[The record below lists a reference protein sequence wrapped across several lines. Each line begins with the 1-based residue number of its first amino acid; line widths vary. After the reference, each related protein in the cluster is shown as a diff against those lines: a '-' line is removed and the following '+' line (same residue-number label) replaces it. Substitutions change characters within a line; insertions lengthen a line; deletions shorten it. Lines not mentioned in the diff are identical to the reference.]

1 VSVLELARP
10 ELLALKPYSSARMEA
25 GQAAV
30 MLNANE
36 SPWAPFAGDTLALN
50 RYPDP
55 QPAALLDCLAR
66 AYGVDTQQLFVG
78 RGSDEAIDLLVRA
91 FCRAGRDAVLISP
104 PTFGMYA
111 VAAGVQGATVVPVPL
126 QSGRDFSLDVDKV
139 LDAARVNPV
148 KLVFVCTPNNPTG
161 GSVAPDCVRGLAK
174 ALAGRALVVVDE
186 AYAEFADNP
195 SLALDLAQIPNL
207 VVLRTLSKAY
217 GLAGARLGVLIA
229 SPEIIG
235 LIRRI
240 MAPYPVPTPCL
251 AAALAAFAPAASA
264 ARAEHLATTRSERSR
279 LSAALRAHAQVR
291 HVWLSDANFIAFRV
305 TDAQSTWRRLLDAGV
320 IVRDVSHYLGLDNCL
335 RVSIGTPAENDAFL
349 SALCNSEVQ
358 IVPAEQEHLSAKDA
372 KDAKRARRS
381 LALR

>member
-1 VSVLELARP
+1 MSVLDLARP

-25 GQAAV
+25 GSAAV

-36 SPWAPFAGDTLALN
+36 SPYAPFVGDTWALN

-55 QPAALLDCLAR
+55 QPRALLEQLAQS
-66 AYGVDTQQLFVG
+66 YGVTAEQLFIG

-91 FCRAGRDAVLISP
+91 FCRAGQDAVLISP

-111 VAAGVQGATVVPVPL
+111 VAAGVQGAAVLSVPL
-126 QSGRDFSLDVDKV
+126 TADNDFKPDF
-139 LDAARVNPV
+139 DALRATALAEPV

-161 GSVAPDCVRGLAK
+161 GSVAADAIAALA
-174 ALAGRALVVVDE
+174 ADLAGRALVVVDE
-186 AYAEFADNP
+186 AYAEFADVP
-195 SLALDLAQIPNL
+195 SLTTRMPQLPNL

-229 SPEIIG
+229 SSEIIA

-251 AAALAAFAPAASA
+251 AAALSAFSDEASA
-264 ARAEHLATTRSERSR
+264 ARTTHLAQTRSERVR
-279 LSAALRAHAQVR
+279 VQAALASHPAVR
-291 HVWLSDANFIAFRV
+291 QQWPSDANFIAFRV
-305 TDAQSTWRRLLDAGV
+305 DDAHVSWQRLQRAGV
-320 IVRDVSHYLGLDNCL
+320 IVRDVSHYLGLANCL

-349 SALCNSEVQ
+349 AALS
-358 IVPAEQEHLSAKDA
+358 
-372 KDAKRARRS
+372 
-381 LALR
+381 

>member
-1 VSVLELARP
+1 MSVLDIARP

-25 GQAAV
+25 GHAAV

-36 SPWAPFAGDTLALN
+36 SPYAPFAGDTLDLN

-55 QPAALLDCLAR
+55 QPGALLDRLAQ
-66 AYGVDTQQLFVG
+66 AYGVSAAQIFVG

-111 VAAGVQGATVVPVPL
+111 VAAGVQGADVVSVPL
-126 QSGRDFSLDVDKV
+126 KAEHDFE
-139 LDAARVNPV
+139 LDADALLAAAGSHPV
-148 KLVFVCTPNNPTG
+148 KLVFVCTPNNPSG
-161 GSVAPDCVRGLAK
+161 GSVPTARIRDLAK

-186 AYAEFADNP
+186 AYAEFSDSP
-195 SLALDLAQIPNL
+195 SLAAKLVEFPNL

-251 AAALAAFAPAASA
+251 AAALAAFAPEASA
-264 ARAEHLATTRSERSR
+264 ARAEHLAATRAERAR
-279 LSAALRAHAQVR
+279 LAAALGAHPRVR
-291 HVWLSDANFIAFRV
+291 RVWPSDANFVAFRV
-305 TDAQSTWRRLLDAGV
+305 DDASAVWRQLLDRGV
-320 IVRDVSHYLGLDNCL
+320 IVRDVSHYLGLADCL
-335 RVSIGTPAENDAFL
+335 RVSVGTPTENDAFL
-349 SALCNSEVQ
+349 AALS
-358 IVPAEQEHLSAKDA
+358 
-372 KDAKRARRS
+372 
-381 LALR
+381 